1 MFDIGILGT
10 MLGIEPKTLMLND
23 YGITKGFF
31 VENYCLQE
39 ILASGEEKIIS
50 WNERNAEIEYV
61 VPVNQEVIPVEIKSG
76 KRTKSQSLSSYRN
89 RYNPKYEIQLT
100 TKEFNISDSGYINI
114 PLYYAGN
121 FKKFIPTR

>member
-1 MFDIGILGT
+1 MFDSGILGA
-10 MLGIEPKTLMLND
+10 MLGIESKTLILND

-100 TKEFNISDSGYINI
+100 TKKFNKSDSGYINI

-121 FKKFIPTR
+121 FKKFIPTE